1 MTAPSAVP
9 TTREPL
15 TLRDLTLRELS
26 GPQELA
32 ATIPLAHA
40 IWGQTDRPE
49 DTVMLRVIQHV
60 GGLVAGAVDSK
71 GRIWAYLEA
80 VPTARAD
87 VQHSHRMGVHPACRQ
102 QHLGERLKH
111 FQRQWCLERGITHVH
126 WTFDPLLAVN
136 AHLNIHR
143 LGATVRSYLP
153 DQYGDM
159 ENISAGAASDR
170 LAAEWHLDSP
180 RVEAHLAGRVDG
192 AWPEGEAFHPLHG
205 ELPDTLPDSLA
216 MHVPAQDYYTL
227 LRGDPALAVEWR
239 RRTRPVFTRL
249 FSEGLVLVD
258 VNLARRRY
266 LFRRETQDRD
276 TC

>member
-1 MTAPSAVP
+1 MTRPAASPMP
-9 TTREPL
+9 HGG
-15 TLRDLTLRELS
+15 LTLRELR

-49 DTVMLRVIQHV
+49 DTVMLRVIQYV
-60 GGLVAGAVDSK
+60 GGLVAGAVDAQ
-71 GRIWAYLEA
+71 GQIWAYLEA
-80 VPTARAD
+80 LPTSTVG

-102 QHLGERLKH
+102 QRLGERLKH

-143 LGATVRSYLP
+143 LGAVVRTYLP

-170 LAAEWHLDSP
+170 LEAVWHLNSP
-180 RVEAHLAGRVDG
+180 RVEAHLAGRADE
-192 AWPEGEAFHPLHG
+192 AWPEGEAFHPLHAD
-205 ELPDTLPDSLA
+205 LPERLPRALA
-216 MHVPAQDYYTL
+216 MGVPAQDYYAL
-227 LRGDPALAVEWR
+227 LRDDRALAVEWR

-249 FSEGLVLVD
+249 FSEGYSLVD
-258 VNLARRRY
+258 VDLARRQY
-266 LFRRETQDRD
+266 LFTQEVV
-276 TC
+276 C

>member
-1 MTAPSAVP
+1 MTAPAAIP
-9 TTREPL
+9 TMREPL
-15 TLRDLTLRELS
+15 MLRELS
-26 GPQELA
+26 SPQELA

-60 GGLVAGAVDSK
+60 GGLVAGAVDSQ

-80 VPTARAD
+80 LPTSKTG
-87 VQHSHRMGVHPACRQ
+87 VQHSHRMGVHPAYRQ

-111 FQRQWCLERGITHVH
+111 FQRQWCLERGITRVH

-143 LGATVRSYLP
+143 LGATVRTYLP

-170 LAAEWHLDSP
+170 LEAEWCLDSP
-180 RVEAHLAGRVDG
+180 RVEAHLAGRVDA
-192 AWPEGEAFHPLHG
+192 AWPEGGAFHPLDA
-205 ELPDTLPDSLA
+205 ELPDTLPDMLA
-216 MHVPAQDYYTL
+216 MIVPAQDYYAL
-227 LRGDPALAVEWR
+227 LREDRALALEWR
-239 RRTRPVFTRL
+239 QRTRPVFTRL

-258 VNLARRRY
+258 VDLARRQY
-266 LFRRETQDRD
+266 LFRREAQGEA